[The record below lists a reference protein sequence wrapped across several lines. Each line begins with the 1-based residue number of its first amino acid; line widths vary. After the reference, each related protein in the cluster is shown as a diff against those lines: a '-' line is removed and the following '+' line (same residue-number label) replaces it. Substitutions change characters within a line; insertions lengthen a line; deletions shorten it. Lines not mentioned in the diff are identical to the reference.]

1 MAVIRKYRGFSLLL
15 TVVLSILGVIKAW
28 NLPMTLYPSI
38 DFPRVSVIVR
48 SPNIPFAEM
57 ESRITRPVGITLRGV
72 QGVRELNSRTMQGSA
87 EFFLRFSW
95 REQMSLALPR
105 VAQAIGRVQGELPP
119 GTTIQAIRMYPS
131 DTPVLTLALS
141 ATADQLPQIT
151 RIAKTRLIP
160 YISNLPGVWKSE
172 IAGGKNP
179 EIHVEVDP
187 YKLSGAHRTFSDVVN
202 ALSTQNKI
210 GVIGPRT
217 EEHRL
222 KTVQIDNTMTRT
234 SDISKIFLPSPSGV
248 PLPINL
254 LATVQRGVRP
264 SDETIRISAN
274 GKPSVLILIY
284 RAHGGNAL
292 TIQRALLSHMDEFR
306 RLLPKGCTP
315 AIVYDQGEL
324 VSDAIRHVLWA
335 LAIGLAGAM
344 VIVIL
349 ILRKASPILLMGSLL
364 PAILC
369 ISTGILGLLGETLN
383 LMILGGIAAGVGLVI
398 DDFIVI
404 IEGGRH
410 QKRMSGLLVPFILSG
425 LITILALVPLFGMS
439 GLVGAFFRP
448 LAISFV
454 TLLGVSLLVNTF
466 VTPAFIHQET
476 EMPVPVP
483 TRILTRLSPAAI
495 LGTSALLFALLLL
508 PLTHLKTNFMARM
521 DEGSFTIDFH
531 APVGSSINDMD
542 RAVLRVEDHIRT
554 LPGVID
560 TTRRLGTEMGFYIT
574 EPNKGDFV
582 IRLSQNHP
590 KSTFE
595 LIRELRP
602 WVQKNEPELDTDY
615 SQVMEDSLGDLIG
628 VSAPVV
634 IEIHG
639 QNRKDLLGT
648 ARMIQK
654 NLSGISGLVDLHLS
668 VRPMGDT
675 LDGHVI
681 APLAALSGLTPL
693 AIITQTR
700 EELMGVSAT
709 TLLSPKGPLPVRV
722 LYPSQYRNGLIPL
735 SHLPI
740 TQSDGSLIPL
750 SQVVTFSNTPPAI
763 EEEDK
768 NLSPILRIEGRLDHG
783 NLGGVIKEIK
793 TRVRSLTLPKSSWIT
808 YSGAYKQEQ
817 NSFRTLGEALLGSV
831 LLIVT
836 ALYGMFRK
844 WTPPLVLTAGIA
856 FSVLSGIAALTL
868 FGRTLNIS
876 SFVGLILVV
885 GLSAENGFLVANRF
899 ESAKGSPLEKLK
911 ESLSDRF
918 LPIVMTHLA
927 NAAALLPLAIGGGA
941 GLDMERPLAVAVLGG
956 LAGSFFSSVFLIP
969 AGLSLFTKTVS
980 LQKGLP
986 DVQP

>member
-1 MAVIRKYRGFSLLL
+1 MTLIKKYRGFSLLL
-15 TVVLSILGVIKAW
+15 TVVLSILGIVKAW

-48 SPNIPFAEM
+48 SPDIPFAEM

-95 REQMSLALPR
+95 HEQMSLALPR
-105 VAQAIGRVQGELPP
+105 VAQAIDRIRGDLPA
-119 GTTIQAIRMYPS
+119 GTSIQAIRMYPS
-131 DTPVLTLALS
+131 DTPVLTVALS
-141 ATADQLPQIT
+141 STSDNLPQIT

-160 YISNLPGVWKSE
+160 YISNLPGVWKTE

-187 YKLSGAHRTFSDVVN
+187 YKLSGAHRTFSDVIS
-202 ALSTQNKI
+202 ALSTQNRI

-234 SDISKIFLPSPSGV
+234 AEINKIFLPSPSGV
-248 PLPINL
+248 PLPIDL
-254 LATVQRGVRP
+254 LATVRRGVRP

-274 GKPSVLILIY
+274 GSPAVLLLVY

-292 TIQRALLSHMDEFR
+292 TIQRALLDHMNEFR

-315 AIVYDQGEL
+315 AIVYDQGAL
-324 VSDAIRHVLWA
+324 VSDAIRHVIWA
-335 LAIGLAGAM
+335 LAIGLSGAM
-344 VIVIL
+344 ALVIL
-349 ILRKASPILLMGSLL
+349 ILRRGYPILLMGSLL
-364 PAILC
+364 PAILF
-369 ISTGILGLLGETLN
+369 ISAGILGLLGETLN
-383 LMILGGIAAGVGLVI
+383 LMVLGGIAAGVGLVI

-410 QKRMSGLLVPFILSG
+410 AHRMSGLLVPFVLSG
-425 LITILALVPLFGMS
+425 LITILALVPLFGMN
-439 GLVGAFFRP
+439 GLVGAFFAP

-466 VTPAFIHQET
+466 VTPAFIHQEKET
-476 EMPVPVP
+476 PVPIS
-483 TRILTRLSPAAI
+483 TGILTGLSPAVI
-495 LGTSALLFALLLL
+495 LGAGTLAFALLLL

-521 DEGSFTIDFH
+521 DEGSFTLDFH

-542 RAVLRVEDHIRT
+542 RAVLRVEDHIRA

-582 IRLSQNHP
+582 IRLSENHP

-634 IEIHG
+634 VEVHG

-648 ARMIQK
+648 ARMIRDR
-654 NLSGISGLVDLHLS
+654 LSGIPGLVDLHLS

-681 APLAALSGLTPL
+681 APLASLAGLTPE
-693 AIITQTR
+693 AIIAQTR
-700 EELMGVSAT
+700 EDLMGITAT
-709 TLLSPKGPLPVRV
+709 TVLSPGGPLPVRV
-722 LYPSQYRNGLIPL
+722 LYPSEYRNGLIPL

-740 TQSDGSLIPL
+740 SESDGSLIPL
-750 SQVVTFSNTPPAI
+750 SQVVTFTNTPPAT

-793 TRVRSLTLPKSSWIT
+793 AKVSSLTLPKSSWVT

-817 NSFRTLGEALLGSV
+817 KSFRTLGEALLGSV

-836 ALYGMFRK
+836 ILYGTFRK
-844 WTPPLVLTAGIA
+844 WTPPLVLTAGMA
-856 FSVLSGIAALTL
+856 FSVLSGIAALT
-868 FGRTLNIS
+868 FSGRTLNIS

-899 ESAKGSPLEKLK
+899 ESAEGNASEKLK
-911 ESLSDRF
+911 EALSDRF

-927 NAAALLPLAIGGGA
+927 NAAALLPLALGGGA

-956 LAGSFFSSVFLIP
+956 LVGSFFSSVFLIP
-969 AGLSLFTKTVS
+969 SALSLFTRTVS
-980 LQKGLP
+980 PQEGLP
-986 DVQP
+986 DVQI

>member
-1 MAVIRKYRGFSLLL
+1 
-15 TVVLSILGVIKAW
+15 
-28 NLPMTLYPSI
+28 
-38 DFPRVSVIVR
+38 
-48 SPNIPFAEM
+48 
-57 ESRITRPVGITLRGV
+57 
-72 QGVRELNSRTMQGSA
+72 
-87 EFFLRFSW
+87 
-95 REQMSLALPR
+95 MSLALPR
-105 VAQAIGRVQGELPP
+105 VAQAIERIRGDLPP
-119 GTTIQAIRMYPS
+119 GTSIQAIRMYPS
-131 DTPVLTLALS
+131 DTPVLTVALS
-141 ATADQLPQIT
+141 SNSNNLPQIT

-187 YKLSGAHRTFSDVVN
+187 YKLAGAHRTFSDVVS

-217 EEHRL
+217 ENHRL
-222 KTVQIDNTMTRT
+222 KTVQIDNTMTGT
-234 SDISKIFLPSPSGV
+234 SAISRIFLPSPSGV
-248 PLPINL
+248 PLPIDL
-254 LATVQRGVRP
+254 LATVHRGVRP

-274 GKPSVLILIY
+274 GSPAVLLLIY

-292 TIQRALLSHMDEFR
+292 TIQRALLSHMDEFK

-324 VSDAIRHVLWA
+324 VHDAIRHVLWA

-344 VIVIL
+344 AIVIL
-349 ILRKASPILLMGSLL
+349 ILRRVSPILLMGALL
-364 PAILC
+364 PAILF
-369 ISTGILGLLGETLN
+369 ISAGILGLLGETLN

-410 QKRMSGLLVPFILSG
+410 ALRMRGLLIPFILSG
-425 LITILALVPLFGMS
+425 LITILALVPLFGMN
-439 GLVGAFFRP
+439 GLVGAFFKP

-466 VTPAFIHQET
+466 VTPAFIQQES
-476 EMPVPVP
+476 EMPEAIS
-483 TRILTRLSPAAI
+483 TRMLTRLSPPLILGSGAI
-495 LGTSALLFALLLL
+495 LFAFLLL
-508 PLTHLKTNFMARM
+508 PLTHIKTNFMARM
-521 DEGSFTIDFH
+521 DEGSFTLDFH

-542 RAVLRVEDHIRT
+542 RAVLRVENHIRS

-582 IRLSQNHP
+582 IRLSGNHP
-590 KSTFE
+590 KSTFT

-634 IEIHG
+634 IEVHG
-639 QNRKDLLGT
+639 PNRKDLLRT
-648 ARMIQK
+648 ASMIQHS
-654 NLSGISGLVDLHLS
+654 LDGIPGLVDVHLS

-681 APLAALSGLTPL
+681 APLAALSGLTPES
-693 AIITQTR
+693 IITQTR
-700 EELMGVSAT
+700 EDLMGINAT
-709 TLLSPKGPLPVRV
+709 TVLSPKGPLPVRV

-735 SHLPI
+735 SHLPM

-750 SQVVTFSNTPPAI
+750 SQVVTFANTSPAI

-783 NLGGVIKEIK
+783 NLGGVIKAIK
-793 TRVRSLTLPKSSWIT
+793 TRISSLTLPKSSWVT

-817 NSFRTLGEALLGSV
+817 KSFRTLGEALLGSV

-836 ALYGMFRK
+836 ILYGMFGK
-844 WTPPLVLTAGIA
+844 WTAPLVLTAGIA
-856 FSVLSGIAALTL
+856 FSVLAGIAALTIS
-868 FGRTLNIS
+868 GRTLNIS

-899 ESAKGSPLEKLK
+899 DSATGSPREKLK
-911 ESLSDRF
+911 EALSDRF

-927 NAAALLPLAIGGGA
+927 NAAALLPLALGGGA

-969 AGLSLFTKTVS
+969 AALSLFQKTVS
-980 LQKGLP
+980 PQKG
-986 DVQP
+986 